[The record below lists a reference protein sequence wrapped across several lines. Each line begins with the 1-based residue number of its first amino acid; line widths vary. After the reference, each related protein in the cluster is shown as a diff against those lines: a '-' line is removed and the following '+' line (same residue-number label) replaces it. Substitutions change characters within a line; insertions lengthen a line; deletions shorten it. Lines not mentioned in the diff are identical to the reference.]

1 MGLLKLKVSE
11 EEKNQKKSIED
22 LEETLRKLRLQKNQ
36 LIEIIQEK
44 DQEIKKLRAK
54 DEVLRNR
61 VAGCQE
67 QSPVG
72 PVQHNGIGQVM
83 HGIFLEMETREALV
97 PYKNKSKN
105 SQEFFKFRKDDFD
118 AVLEELAE
126 SGQGKI
132 FGFSTSEILRFMVH
146 TSVMKIQGSGKH
158 YWMDTQDGQRVKVLL
173 IRKTAYEYFLR
184 EWDGA

>member
-1 MGLLKLKVSE
+1 MGFLKLKVSE
-11 EEKNQKKSIED
+11 EEKNQEKSTED
-22 LEETLRKLRLQKNQ
+22 LEENLRKLRLQKNQ

-44 DQEIKKLRAK
+44 DQEIETLKEEAVLLKEKMCEGREGPAGNPVPYK
-54 DEVLRNR
+54 GVGEVMNELFMR
-61 VAGCQE
+61 
-67 QSPVG
+67 
-72 PVQHNGIGQVM
+72 
-83 HGIFLEMETREALV
+83 LESANALV

-118 AVLEELAE
+118 AILNDLAI

-132 FGFSTSEILRFMVH
+132 SGFSTNEIIRFMIRAGL
-146 TSVMKIQGSGKH
+146 MKIQDSGKH

-184 EWDGA
+184 EWKET